1 MWLLAN
7 WKMNLNAVEAAYYLE
22 ELVNHLGYYNL
33 VSLKLGVAP
42 SFTELMLAADR
53 LRETNVWIGA
63 QDVSGVAF
71 GAFTGEVSA
80 RQLQAVGVKF
90 VLIGHSERR
99 QRWPETDEQMASKVK
114 QALNADLLPIF
125 CVGEQLDER
134 DRIQS
139 VLVEQ
144 LKPFLISI
152 KESNPEY
159 VVIAYEPV
167 WAIGT
172 GLTPSSKDIE
182 NAHHFIRQVAESV
195 FKGQIW
201 VLYGGSV
208 NRTNA
213 ATLIQIPGVSGL
225 LVGGA
230 SLEVSHLI
238 DILKACIATID

>member
-7 WKMNLNAVEAAYYLE
+7 WKMNLHAVEANAYLD
-22 ELVNHLGYYNL
+22 ELVTRLAQCNL
-33 VSLKLGVAP
+33 TSLRFGLAP

-53 LRETNVWIGA
+53 LSETNVWIGA
-63 QDVSGVAF
+63 QDVSGVEM
-71 GAFTGEVSA
+71 GAFTGEVAA
-80 RQLQAVGVKF
+80 RQLQAIGVKF

-99 QRWPETDEQMASKVK
+99 QRWPETDEQMAAKVK
-114 QALNADLLPIF
+114 QALKADLVPVF

-139 VLVEQ
+139 VLREQ
-144 LKPFLISI
+144 LNPFLLTI
-152 KESNPEY
+152 KESNPEF

-172 GLTPSSKDIE
+172 GLTPTAEDVE
-182 NAHHFIRQVAESV
+182 HAHHFIRQEAGSV
-195 FKGQIW
+195 FKGQIS

-208 NRTNA
+208 NRTNST
-213 ATLIQIPGVSGL
+213 TLIQITGVSGL

-230 SLEVSHLI
+230 SLEVGHLI
-238 DILKACIATID
+238 DIMNACMVALD